1 MSRARNF
8 SPVLGLAIALGI
20 ATDAAALPIVTWDL
34 ANATG
39 QQAAVL
45 STAAGVTAS
54 VIDGV
59 GVTEWASTA
68 QDGFIAASGWAASA
82 TAFDPTRYY
91 EFSVTADAGLA
102 ISYETLDIALF
113 RGINGGGHGAQL
125 WDLHASTDGFAGSD
139 LDLGTFDI
147 SASGVDEQI
156 SFAGH
161 DISAV
166 GLQVGTV
173 TFRLYGYDYTSA
185 GDFSG
190 LGNDDGTWAISGT
203 GLDPSIGGTVSVAGV
218 AEPAGALLALVGLTG
233 LFALGRR
240 TQPVDLFAHRRA
252 GCGARER

>member
-1 MSRARNF
+1 MSRARRLF
-8 SPVLGLAIALGI
+8 SAFGLAIALGI

-39 QQAAVL
+39 QEAAVL

-54 VIDGV
+54 VIDEV
-59 GVTEWASTA
+59 GVTEWASNA
-68 QDGFIAASGWAASA
+68 QDGFIVASGWAASA
-82 TAFDPTRYY
+82 TTFDPTRYY
-91 EFSVTADAGLA
+91 EFSVTADPGFE

-125 WDLHASTDGFAGSD
+125 WDLHASTDGFVSSD

-156 SFAGH
+156 SFVGH
-161 DISAV
+161 DISTI

-203 GLDPSIGGTVSVAGV
+203 GLDPVVGGTVSVVGV
-218 AEPAGALLALVGLTG
+218 AEPDGALLALAGLVG
-233 LFALGRR
+233 LFALGRPA
-240 TQPVDLFAHRRA
+240 QRA
-252 GCGARER
+252 A